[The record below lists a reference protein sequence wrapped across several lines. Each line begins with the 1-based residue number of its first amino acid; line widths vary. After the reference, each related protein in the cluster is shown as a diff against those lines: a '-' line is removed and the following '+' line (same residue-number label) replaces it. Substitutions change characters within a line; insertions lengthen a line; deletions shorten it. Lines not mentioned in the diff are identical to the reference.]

1 MKITRASAHF
11 AASTLHTG
19 IAVLAGAASLAIRGD
34 DPVSKLARDTLRSL
48 SQQSFIDM
56 MDNTA
61 RGCAALIAPPIAY
74 PLTRSERKRQRRA
87 QANRE
92 ARNRGWVT
100 EWRKLGADPLEDRAA
115 RIEREPPEM
124 RSWVVRQTSDNV
136 RGALR

>member
-1 MKITRASAHF
+1 VRYRDLPLAKLLDDKIIYKGMDVEMYVPWS
-11 AASTLHTG
+11 
-19 IAVLAGAASLAIRGD
+19 
-34 DPVSKLARDTLRSL
+34 PVE
-48 SQQSFIDM
+48 
-56 MDNTA
+56 
-61 RGCAALIAPPIAY
+61 Y

-115 RIEREPPEM
+115 RMDREPPEM
-124 RSWVVRQTSDNV
+124 RPWVVRQTSDNV